1 MGELLMSDQADPAA
15 SDATEQPAKPTVQT
29 PSPLMSA
36 VIRQMNDE
44 GGGQEDEQPD
54 QQEPKEPTQP
64 ERKDR
69 EDTKPTVPGD
79 AKAAPPTDKTK
90 PAEAV
95 PTEWPDSAKARVAEE
110 ADKRRRAIAGK
121 TEAENKVAELEGKV
135 TDLMS
140 QLGQVQRP
148 ILPDNPLSDVHDEAS
163 LQKAEKQ
170 YEKLLEFAER
180 NRGGA
185 WDVTTGRNADGSPKQ
200 EDFTEQQIT
209 DMKLDAENALR
220 KLIPQRRQYLTAR
233 TQMDSA
239 AKQVY
244 PELEDPQSQWS
255 QEAAAILRI
264 VPELERVP
272 DVLVW
277 IGHALHRRD
286 EFVASMAKDNNGAT
300 LPANNDARR
309 IVDNVRQAKAP
320 SVPADR
326 GFTTTR
332 DADVE
337 TARKRMKADGG
348 EEATEDFI
356 AATLERGRRR
366 RMASAPVR

>member
-1 MGELLMSDQADPAA
+1 MSDQADPAV
-15 SDATEQPAKPTVQT
+15 SDATEQSATPPVEV
-29 PSPLMSA
+29 PSPFKNA
-36 VIRQMNDE
+36 IIHAMNE
-44 GGGQEDEQPD
+44 EEVPEQEVEQPEK
-54 QQEPKEPTQP
+54 QEPKEPTQP
-64 ERKDR
+64 ERKETR
-69 EDTKPTVPGD
+69 EAEPADPETGEPN
-79 AKAAPPTDKTK
+79 KTIEEQI
-90 PAEAV
+90 AEAN
-95 PTEWPDSAKARVAEE
+95 AKGEKPKWYLTRVADE
-110 ADKRRRAIAGK
+110 ADKRRRANARA
-121 TEAENKVAELEGKV
+121 TEAEAKLAEQEAKI

-140 QLGQVQRP
+140 RLQTVSRP

-163 LQKAEKQ
+163 LAKAERQ

-185 WDVTTGRNADGSPKQ
+185 WDVKTGRNPDGSDKT
-200 EDFTEQQIT
+200 EDFSEQQIT

-220 KLIPQRRQYLTAR
+220 KLIPQRRNYLAQR

-239 AKQVY
+239 AKQIY
-244 PELEDPQSQWS
+244 EPLQDPNSQWS

-286 EFVASMAKDNNGAT
+286 EFVASLAKDNGGNLA
-300 LPANNDARR
+300 PVNNDAQR
-309 IVDNVRQAKAP
+309 IVENTRTAKAP

-326 GFTTTR
+326 GFTQTR

-337 TARKRMKADGG
+337 TARKRMKAGGG

-366 RMASAPVR
+366 RMASQPVR

>member
-1 MGELLMSDQADPAA
+1 MSDQADPAV
-15 SDATEQPAKPTVQT
+15 SDATEQPAKPPDQT
-29 PSPLMSA
+29 PSPLSSA

-44 GGGQEDEQPD
+44 GGGQEDEQPEH
-54 QQEPKEPTQP
+54 QEPKEPTQP

-69 EDTKPTVPGD
+69 EGAKPTVPGD

-95 PTEWPDSAKARVAEE
+95 PTEWPESAKARVAEE
-110 ADKRRRAIAGK
+110 ADKRRRAMTRAS
-121 TEAENKVAELEGKV
+121 EAETALADREAKI

-140 QLGQVQRP
+140 QLGQVSRP

-163 LQKAEKQ
+163 LQKAEKE
-170 YEKLLEFAER
+170 YERLLEFAER

-185 WDVTTGRNADGSPKQ
+185 WDVTTGRNPDGSPKT
-200 EDFTEQQIT
+200 EDFTEKQIT
-209 DMKLDAENALR
+209 EMKLDAENALR
-220 KLIPQRRQYLTAR
+220 KLIPARRQYLTAR

-239 AKQVY
+239 AKQIY
-244 PELEDPQSQWS
+244 EPFQDPSSQWS
-255 QEAAAILRI
+255 QEAAAILKI

-272 DVLVW
+272 DVMVW

-286 EFVASMAKDNNGAT
+286 EFVSSMAKDNNGQSV
-300 LPANNDARR
+300 PANNDAQR
-309 IVDNVRQAKAP
+309 IVDNTRHAKAP

-326 GFTTTR
+326 GFTMTR

-337 TARKRMKADGG
+337 GARKRMKSEGG
-348 EEATEDFI
+348 DEATEDFI

-366 RMASAPVR
+366 RVGGSPVR